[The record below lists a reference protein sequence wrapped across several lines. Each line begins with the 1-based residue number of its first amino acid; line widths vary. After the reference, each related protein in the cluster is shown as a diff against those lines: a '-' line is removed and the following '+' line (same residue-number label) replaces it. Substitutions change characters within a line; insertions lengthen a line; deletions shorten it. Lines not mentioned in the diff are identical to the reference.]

1 MIKKI
6 LASVICVSS
15 IAMISTLIIA
25 GAKSYADST
34 KRPEVPSI
42 YNSVKPASF
51 PGSVFTDSMT
61 SNAVDGAALNQ
72 SSTANAYM
80 IPSSC
85 VDDNTNPNS
94 MIYMKSG
101 SNSLYTIT
109 SQTYGAGQ
117 AATQY
122 NKYLDSL
129 SECGVQISNATKG
142 SIQYVSWNG
151 GYMMNEGDAIVSVT
165 TTDTSKQQDIGN
177 KVMEAMDSLMSKT
190 DCLATDSSDDSSY
203 RSFYYDAKSY
213 TGLTQQE
220 QISSTKKTV
229 SLSLPQNLKDAGS
242 IDNLYTSPT
251 IRSVPESPL
260 PANMKA
266 SLPSSPTKPVVEQ
279 GESAPPSIDTID
291 YQVKDING
299 PGCGWKWSG
308 QSAPT
313 FDQSALTAK
322 YKQTKT
328 SAIRSLDQRVLSY
341 NSWASSYSLS
351 TLWSMKFI
359 DTWNQ
364 YTQSVNQI
372 TDSWNKLDAGRNA
385 FKPTWSSYIQS
396 LYSWETGRL
405 QRQTDSD
412 NWNTTIQDCIT
423 AQSNTWK
430 SQQTDSHAT
439 PSDTQN
445 NQWKT
450 DCESKNQKPDSLNST
465 YPSEPSA
472 PAIPSDITIPSSWTT
487 MDTIIKQA
495 DSDYSAAQAKKK
507 AADDAAKAQADAAAK
522 AKSDAEAAQKKAED
536 DAKSSA
542 SPSPSPSQSSSS
554 PSPTASE
561 PPSSSSSS
569 SDTSNK

>member
-1 MIKKI
+1 MMKKI

-25 GAKSYADST
+25 GARSYADST
-34 KRPEVPSI
+34 KQPEVPSI
-42 YNSVKPASF
+42 YDSAKPASF

-61 SNAVDGAALNQ
+61 SNAVDGDALNQ

-85 VDDNTNPNS
+85 VDDNTNPGS

-122 NKYLDSL
+122 DKYLDSL
-129 SECGVQISNATKG
+129 SKCGMQISNATKG

-151 GYMMNEGDAIVSVT
+151 GYMMNEGDAIVSIT

-190 DCLATDSSDDSSY
+190 DCLATDPSNDSPY

-220 QISSTKKTV
+220 QVSSTEKTV
-229 SLSLPQNLKDAGS
+229 SLSLPQNLRDAGS

-266 SLPSSPTKPVVEQ
+266 SLPSSPTKPVVGQE
-279 GESAPPSIDTID
+279 ESAPLGIDTID

-322 YKQTKT
+322 YKQMKT
-328 SAIRSLDQRVLSY
+328 SAIQSLDQRVLSY

-351 TLWSMKFI
+351 TLWSMTFI

-385 FKPTWSSYIQS
+385 FKPTWTAYIQS

-423 AQSNTWK
+423 AQSNTWR
-430 SQQTDSHAT
+430 SQQTDPNAT

-450 DCESKNQKPDSLNST
+450 DCESENQKPDSLNST

-487 MDTIIKQA
+487 RDAIIKQA

-507 AADDAAKAQADAAAK
+507 AADDAANAQADA
-522 AKSDAEAAQKKAED
+522 DADQKKSED

-542 SPSPSPSQSSSS
+542 SPSPSPSPSS
-554 PSPTASE
+554 PSPTVSAS
-561 PPSSSSSS
+561 PSPSLSGSAGN
-569 SDTSNK
+569 TPNK